1 MNIAQKGIELAQHV
15 DSLITIPN
23 EKLLTV
29 LGREHSACWT
39 PSARPTTC
47 CWARCRVSPT

>member
-1 MNIAQKGIELAQHV
+1 MQVAQKGIEELASTV

-29 LGREHSACWT
+29 LGRNVSLLM

-47 CWARCRVSPT
+47 CSARCRASPT